1 MTQTKCIVKFG
12 GREFRIRVIDPCSVS
27 ALQHKIRRYLKL
39 DPTQACFLFFEMGYF
54 NRERMFSGS
63 KLVSQIMV
71 ENYGAE
77 FLIVNVLLENTFG
90 SLDRRFISATIT
102 ELANS
107 GAWTLKVKYSFYN
120 LYEYSDIFVY
130 KSQQECERKLL
141 VERTHGYLTIIDKN
155 SNPVNIEP
163 VE

>member
-1 MTQTKCIVKFG
+1 
-12 GREFRIRVIDPCSVS
+12 
-27 ALQHKIRRYLKL
+27 
-39 DPTQACFLFFEMGYF
+39 MGYF
-54 NRERMFSGS
+54 GKQRLFSGS
-63 KLVSQIMV
+63 RLVSEIMKQ
-71 ENYGAE
+71 NYGAE
-77 FLIVNVLLENTFG
+77 FLNITALKENTFG
-90 SLDRRFISATIT
+90 SLDRRFLNATIT

-141 VERTHGYLTIIDKN
+141 VERCHGYLKIIDKN
-155 SNPVNIEP
+155 SNTVNIEP